1 MVRME
6 HAYKGTF
13 KNLYQEFSA
22 LAKDAHDQGLVD
34 ENAKAIGKSVHKF
47 GLPSLKYYLG
57 EICKV
62 AQYSAND
69 NIRQRAQ
76 ELLDQVQVESAR
88 LGAVSDRYGIERRGA
103 EVHLQLV

>member
-1 MVRME
+1 ME

-13 KNLYQEFSA
+13 KALYQEFSA

-47 GLPSLKYYLG
+47 GLPSLKHYLG
-57 EICKV
+57 EIRKA
-62 AQYSAND
+62 AQGMANES
-69 NIRQRAQ
+69 IEQRAKY
-76 ELLDQVQVESAR
+76 LLDQVQAESER